1 MMKDFKLESIRKEMN
16 DRYVISLGDIVVYTN
31 PMYMAIHS
39 ISPNKNTIQWMGIFD
54 QTKDLVT
61 PEIIL
66 DDLREKTSNTKLF
79 VNPGEIRLDP
89 SSDAS
94 YLSLASYNNIVY
106 TFEEFRVDYEGY
118 LDYIDHNMA
127 KIMKD
132 WPNFK
137 W

>member
-1 MMKDFKLESIRKEMN
+1 MN

-39 ISPNKNTIQWMGIFD
+39 ISPNNTIQWMGIFD

-66 DDLREKTSNTKLF
+66 EDLREKTSNTKLF